1 MSFLYLLTGCLDLA
15 RNPGQKKQR
24 LPQAGKTWRDTT
36 PETAL
41 ILDIQDEQNMKMG
54 HQILPF
60 LSLPNLWGFGCG
72 EGKERP
78 RIEMG
83 TSQIQWPACDQQQ
96 LHLQV
101 TNLKTIEQEY
111 KCGFK
116 NYPKKRKKG
125 SNSMNVVKVTS
136 DECLQGQERRLGIS
150 AYAMQLPEFQH
161 IPPQVFSFWVFKL
174 ISVQPA
180 NDDGKCLHV

>member
-1 MSFLYLLTGCLDLA
+1 MSATSFLYLLTGCLDLV

-36 PETAL
+36 PETEL
-41 ILDIQDEQNMKMG
+41 ILDIVDEQSMKMG
-54 HQILPF
+54 LKILPF
-60 LSLPNLWGFGCG
+60 LSLPNLWGFGCW
-72 EGKERP
+72 EGKERL

-101 TNLKTIEQEY
+101 TNLKTIEKEY

-116 NYPKKRKKG
+116 NYPKKKERIEF
-125 SNSMNVVKVTS
+125 
-136 DECLQGQERRLGIS
+136 DERCESYLGWKPARAGTEAGNFRLCHAATGIPADSTASLPLLGI
-150 AYAMQLPEFQH
+150 
-161 IPPQVFSFWVFKL
+161 
-174 ISVQPA
+174 
-180 NDDGKCLHV
+180 